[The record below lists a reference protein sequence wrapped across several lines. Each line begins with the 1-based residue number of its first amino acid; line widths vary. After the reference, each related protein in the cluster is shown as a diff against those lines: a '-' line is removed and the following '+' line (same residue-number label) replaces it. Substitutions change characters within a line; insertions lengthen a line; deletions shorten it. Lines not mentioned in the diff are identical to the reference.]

1 MASLINSLRDFNLA
15 EDVLQEAML
24 VALEKWPR
32 GGIPRNPAAWL
43 TTTAKNK
50 AIDRLRR
57 RTNFE
62 KKQPDLQMLGEL
74 ERESLDKKMTD
85 PIPDERLKLIFTC
98 CHPAL
103 ALEAQVALTLRTL
116 GGLTT
121 GEIARAF
128 LVTEKTM
135 AQRLVRAKRKIKKAG
150 IPYQVPPPHLL
161 PERLDAVLVVIYLIF
176 NEGYSASEG
185 TLLIRGALCMEAIY
199 LGRVLVKL
207 LEDSPE
213 LEQSSEALGLLALML
228 LHHARH
234 AARVRDEIELVLL
247 EKQDRTLWDQAAI
260 LEGQQILDQ
269 AIALRQPGP
278 YQIQAAISALHS
290 MAPSYAETDWQQ
302 IALLYDRLYGLNPSP
317 VVALNRAVAVAMSA
331 GPLQGLMLL
340 DQLETAHDFSGYLP
354 FFAARADF
362 LRRAGWFDEAHT
374 AYTQAL
380 ALAENDVEYNY
391 FAQRLSEMNARSR

>member
-1 MASLINSLRDFNLA
+1 M
-15 EDVLQEAML
+15 QEAML
-24 VALEKWPR
+24 VALEKWPAR
-32 GGIPRNPAAWL
+32 GIPRNPAAWL

-74 ERESLDKKMTD
+74 ERESLDKKMSD

-185 TLLIRGALCMEAIY
+185 TVLIRGDLCMEAIY

-234 AARVRDEIELVLL
+234 AARVHNEVELVLL
-247 EKQDRTLWDQAAI
+247 EQQDRTLWDQTAI
-260 LEGQQILDQ
+260 LEGQQILDR

-290 MAPSYAETDWQQ
+290 TAATFAETDWRQ
-302 IALLYDRLYGLNPSP
+302 IALLYDRLYEFNPSP

-391 FAQRLSEMNARSR
+391 FAQRLSEISARSR

>member
-1 MASLINSLRDFNLA
+1 
-15 EDVLQEAML
+15 ML
-24 VALEKWPR
+24 VALEKWPTR
-32 GGIPRNPAAWL
+32 GIPQNPAAWL
-43 TTTAKNK
+43 TTTAKNN

-74 ERESLDKKMTD
+74 ERESLDEKMTA

-98 CHPAL
+98 CHPVL

-121 GEIARAF
+121 SEIARAF
-128 LVTEKTM
+128 LVSEKTM

-185 TLLIRGALCMEAIY
+185 AVLIRGDLCQEAIY
-199 LGRVLVKL
+199 LGRMLVQL
-207 LEDSPE
+207 LADSPE

-228 LHHARH
+228 LHHARQ
-234 AARVRDEIELVLL
+234 AARVRNEVELVLL
-247 EKQDRTLWDQAAI
+247 EKQDRALWDRAAI
-260 LEGQQILDQ
+260 VEGQQILDQ
-269 AIALRQPGP
+269 AIALRQSGP

-290 MAPSYAETDWQQ
+290 EASTYAETDWKQ
-302 IALLYDRLYGLNPSP
+302 IALLYDRLYAYNPSP
-317 VVALNRAVAVAMSA
+317 IVALNRTVAVAMSA

-340 DQLETAHDFSGYLP
+340 DRLEAEHDFSIYLP

-362 LRRAGWFDEAHT
+362 LRRAGWYEAAHT

-380 ALAENDVEYNY
+380 SLAENDVERNY
-391 FAQRLSEMNARSR
+391 FTQQLAEISARSK

>member
-1 MASLINSLRDFNLA
+1 M
-15 EDVLQEAML
+15 QEAML
-24 VALEKWPR
+24 VALEKWPAR
-32 GGIPRNPAAWL
+32 GIPRNPAAWL

-74 ERESLDKKMTD
+74 ERESLDKKMSD

-185 TLLIRGALCMEAIY
+185 TVLIRGDLCMEAIY

-234 AARVRDEIELVLL
+234 AARVRNEVELVLL
-247 EKQDRTLWDQAAI
+247 DQQDRALWDQAAI
-260 LEGQQILDQ
+260 LEGQQILDR

-290 MAPSYAETDWQQ
+290 TAATFAETDWRQ
-302 IALLYDRLYGLNPSP
+302 IALLYDRLYGFNPSP

-391 FAQRLSEMNARSR
+391 FAQRLSEISARSR